1 MSNDHA
7 LPVSIG
13 AEITPPRVSPI
24 AQLAAIPEKEIRA
37 MGLGPASA
45 FTQAVAGERRRM
57 VTAPKKPTQDH
68 DRWIAVSG
76 RLRNAIATVV
86 LALAGVSTA
95 QGQSRPS
102 SMPPVCDRL
111 VPQSGVL
118 GYAARGDYCE
128 GLYVQPVGSILR
140 LVALQS
146 RGAGPA
152 EAGQLTATIPAAAAG
167 ISYHLRLTAADPG
180 VPYQLDASVRE
191 GRFAWPTKAV
201 VDPVL
206 GTKPALDA
214 IAWAGEDLPLF
225 VPVSLAGTGVT
236 VGTSIAG
243 SRAVILST
251 VPVEDYTAHL
261 LGPSGQMAFS
271 RDVRLRPAATRI
283 ELDLP
288 PRLAVGTYQLWLR
301 VRLLGIPAPEQQS
314 WRMRLP

>member
-167 ISYHLRLTAADPG
+167 IRIICASQPPIPACPTNSMQAFAR
-180 VPYQLDASVRE
+180 DASP
-191 GRFAWPTKAV
+191 GRPRRSWTPCSAP
-201 VDPVL
+201 
-206 GTKPALDA
+206 
-214 IAWAGEDLPLF
+214 
-225 VPVSLAGTGVT
+225 SQ
-236 VGTSIAG
+236 
-243 SRAVILST
+243 RST
-251 VPVEDYTAHL
+251 QL
-261 LGPSGQMAFS
+261 LG
-271 RDVRLRPAATRI
+271 
-283 ELDLP
+283 
-288 PRLAVGTYQLWLR
+288 LARTYHFLFQCR
-301 VRLLGIPAPEQQS
+301 
-314 WRMRLP
+314 